1 MSASNNAHYVGRIP
15 TSEKLAPRY
24 FENEEITKSVYNG
37 LISVRRNYKPKDA
50 QYYPEDLIKF
60 TAFGYTAKY
69 LHDNVKPG
77 DIITIEG
84 PMYMGEDYEDKDGNV
99 RKGQLYCHVSDAS
112 KLYFRESS
120 DNSDSNEDSENEEN
134 TQRKSSRMSAIERA
148 RARRK
153 SE

>member
-15 TSEKLAPRY
+15 TSAKLAPRF
-24 FENEEITKSVYNG
+24 FENDEITKSVYNG

-69 LHDNVKPG
+69 LNENVKPG
-77 DIITIEG
+77 DFITIEG
-84 PMYMGEDYEDKDGNV
+84 PMYMSEDYEDKDGNV

-112 KLYFRESS
+112 KIYLR
-120 DNSDSNEDSENEEN
+120 DNSDNDATDDTDNEEN
-134 TQRKSSRMSAIERA
+134 TQRKSSRLSAMDRI
-148 RARRK
+148 RARRNRD
-153 SE
+153 